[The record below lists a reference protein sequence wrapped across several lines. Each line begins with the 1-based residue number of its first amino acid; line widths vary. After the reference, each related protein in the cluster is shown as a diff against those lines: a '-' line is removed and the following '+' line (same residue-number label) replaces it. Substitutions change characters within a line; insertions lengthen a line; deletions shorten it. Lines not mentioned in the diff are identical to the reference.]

1 MKDWAFRCSRQSRLL
16 FFRVEIR
23 HIEDENIKDKER
35 IKNMDSIYGN
45 ESGISYCY
53 DNGGVTFYCSDV
65 YTCRDIDM
73 ASNVKR
79 VCFGEDDSTK
89 QMYYKLRYSCMIF
102 PNVTEIY
109 IARNV
114 AAIEINNRMFP
125 NCRKIVS
132 NNVNYRSGSM
142 LVQKDKAMDW
152 NFLLNTFCLKKGED
166 VDLTGIDMIK
176 SGAFSGC
183 EIVEIK
189 NVADLSQVENYAFSD
204 SDFCSD
210 KNKAVGG
217 FRMAGPIIAEMLPDL
232 EEYEI
237 PDYAIYTA
245 PRAVEAMQK
254 MYKAKRLI
262 INNLAAT
269 ANVLYTTRLP
279 KKVIV
284 KNIKKRTDDTDYDL
298 FDILDSETTEEI
310 ELQNCSP
317 EYKSINGLLYGRV
330 IDEYGFF
337 TKTWSVLRCPRGMKK
352 AVIDDIAEEIAQSAF
367 MGCSVE
373 EVVMP
378 DSVKM
383 IGNEAFSCC
392 KYLKK
397 INLSKNLQKTTNQL
411 GNNACFKKCERLK
424 GIEIPAGIK
433 EIPNM
438 MFFGCRELS
447 EVVFHDG
454 LEVIGASAFAS
465 CRNLKKVSLPKTVKR
480 IKRWAMSYVD
490 ELHLASNVVPNCLV
504 LGLNNSSSVCAR
516 VIFPDG
522 REVLVSKTV
531 NPDVED
537 KATLQLSKHC
547 QDPDW
552 YKYSSN
558 MTSLLLNGLIEYE
571 RRRKEPE
578 KWPDNRPEQA
588 ELKGLLRNNSV
599 TLMDWFLR
607 HDKRQSLAKLINY
620 GFLPDSA
627 LNELLT
633 YANEH
638 NMPDIAAYTI
648 QQIQKGET
656 PDIKF
661 HI

>member
-1 MKDWAFRCSRQSRLL
+1 
-16 FFRVEIR
+16 
-23 HIEDENIKDKER
+23 
-35 IKNMDSIYGN
+35 MDRIYGN

-79 VCFGEDDSTK
+79 VCFGEDNNTN

-125 NCRKIVS
+125 NCRKIIS

-142 LVQKDKAMDW
+142 LVKKDKAMDW
-152 NFLLNTFCLKKGED
+152 NFLLNTFCLKKGEN

-189 NVADLSQVENYAFSD
+189 NVADLSQVEKSAFSD

-217 FRMAGPIIAEMLPDL
+217 FRMAGPIIVEMLPDL
-232 EEYEI
+232 EEYEM

-245 PRAVEAMQK
+245 PQAVKAMQK
-254 MYKAKRLI
+254 MHKAKRLI

-269 ANVLYTTRLP
+269 VNVLCTTRLP

-465 CRNLKKVSLPKTVKR
+465 CRNLEKINLPKTVKR
-480 IKRWAMSYVD
+480 IKRWAMPYVD
-490 ELHLASNVVPNCLV
+490 ELHLASNVVPNGLV

-522 REVLVSKTV
+522 KEVLVSKTV

-558 MTSLLLNGLIEYE
+558 MTSLLSNGLIEYE

-599 TLMDWFLR
+599 TLMNWLLT
-607 HDKRQSLAKLINY
+607 HNKRQSLAKLINY

-633 YANEH
+633 YANEY

-656 PDIKF
+656 PDTKF

>member
-1 MKDWAFRCSRQSRLL
+1 
-16 FFRVEIR
+16 
-23 HIEDENIKDKER
+23 
-35 IKNMDSIYGN
+35 MDRIYGN

-79 VCFGEDDSTK
+79 VCFGEDNNTN

-125 NCRKIVS
+125 NCRKIIS

-142 LVQKDKAMDW
+142 LVKKDRAMDW

-189 NVADLSQVENYAFSD
+189 NVADLSQVEKYVFSD

-210 KNKAVGG
+210 KNEAVGG
-217 FRMAGPIIAEMLPDL
+217 FRMAGPIVVEMLPDL

-254 MYKAKRLI
+254 MHKAKRLI

-269 ANVLYTTRLP
+269 VNVLCMTRLP

-337 TKTWSVLRCPRGMKK
+337 TKTWSVIMCPRGMKK
-352 AVIDDIAEEIAQSAF
+352 VVIDDIAEEIAQSAF

-397 INLSKNLQKTTNQL
+397 SI
-411 GNNACFKKCERLK
+411 
-424 GIEIPAGIK
+424 
-433 EIPNM
+433 
-438 MFFGCRELS
+438 
-447 EVVFHDG
+447 
-454 LEVIGASAFAS
+454 
-465 CRNLKKVSLPKTVKR
+465 
-480 IKRWAMSYVD
+480 
-490 ELHLASNVVPNCLV
+490 
-504 LGLNNSSSVCAR
+504 
-516 VIFPDG
+516 
-522 REVLVSKTV
+522 
-531 NPDVED
+531 
-537 KATLQLSKHC
+537 
-547 QDPDW
+547 
-552 YKYSSN
+552 
-558 MTSLLLNGLIEYE
+558 
-571 RRRKEPE
+571 
-578 KWPDNRPEQA
+578 
-588 ELKGLLRNNSV
+588 
-599 TLMDWFLR
+599 
-607 HDKRQSLAKLINY
+607 
-620 GFLPDSA
+620 
-627 LNELLT
+627 
-633 YANEH
+633 
-638 NMPDIAAYTI
+638 
-648 QQIQKGET
+648 
-656 PDIKF
+656 
-661 HI
+661 

>member
-1 MKDWAFRCSRQSRLL
+1 
-16 FFRVEIR
+16 
-23 HIEDENIKDKER
+23 
-35 IKNMDSIYGN
+35 MDRIYGN

-73 ASNVKR
+73 VSNVKR
-79 VCFGEDDSTK
+79 VCFGEDNNTN

-125 NCRKIVS
+125 NCRKIIS

-142 LVQKDKAMDW
+142 LVKKDKAMDW
-152 NFLLNTFCLKKGED
+152 NFLLNAFCLKKGED

-189 NVADLSQVENYAFSD
+189 NVADLSQVEKYAFSD

-217 FRMAGPIIAEMLPDL
+217 FRMAGPIIVEMLPDL

-245 PRAVEAMQK
+245 PRAVKAMQK
-254 MYKAKRLI
+254 MHKAKRLI

-269 ANVLYTTRLP
+269 VNVLCTTRLP

-352 AVIDDIAEEIAQSAF
+352 AVIDDIAEEIAQAAF

-383 IGNEAFSCC
+383 ICNEAFSCC

-397 INLSKNLQKTTNQL
+397 INLSKNLQKITNQL
-411 GNNACFKKCERLK
+411 GNNACFKKCESLK

-438 MFFGCRELS
+438 IFFGCSELS

-465 CRNLKKVSLPKTVKR
+465 CRKLKKVSLPDTVKR
-480 IKRWAMSYVD
+480 IKRWAIPYVD
-490 ELHLASNVVPNCLV
+490 ELHLASNVIPDGLV
-504 LGLNNSSSVCAR
+504 LGLNSSASSAFCAR

-522 REVLVSKTV
+522 KEVFVSKTV
-531 NPDVED
+531 NSDVED

-552 YKYSSN
+552 YIYSSDI
-558 MTSLLLNGLIEYE
+558 TSLRLNGLTEYE
-571 RRRKEPE
+571 RRLKAPE
-578 KWPDNRPEQA
+578 EWPDSRPKQA
-588 ELKGLLRNNSV
+588 ELKRFLHYNSV
-599 TLMDWFLR
+599 ALMDWLST
-607 HDKRQSLAKLINY
+607 HNKRQSLAKLICY

-627 LNELLT
+627 LSDLLM

-648 QQIQKGET
+648 QQMQKEKT
-656 PDIKF
+656 DDTEF

>member
-1 MKDWAFRCSRQSRLL
+1 MD
-16 FFRVEIR
+16 
-23 HIEDENIKDKER
+23 R
-35 IKNMDSIYGN
+35 IYS
-45 ESGISYCY
+45 ISYCY

-65 YTCRDIDM
+65 YTCREIDM

-89 QMYYKLRYSCMIF
+89 PMYYKLRYSCMIF

-142 LVQKDKAMDW
+142 LVKEDKAMDS

-166 VDLTGIDMIK
+166 VDLTGIDIIK

-189 NVADLSQVENYAFSD
+189 NIADLSQVENYAFSD

-217 FRMAGPIIAEMLPDL
+217 FQMAGPIIIGMLPDL

-254 MYKAKRLI
+254 MHKAKRLI

-269 ANVLYTTRLP
+269 VNVLCTTRLP
-279 KKVIV
+279 RKVIV
-284 KNIKKRTDDTDYDL
+284 KNIKKNIKKRTDDTDYDL
-298 FDILDSETTEEI
+298 FNILDSETIEEI

-337 TKTWSVLRCPRGMKK
+337 TKTWSVIRCPRGMKK
-352 AVIDDIAEEIAQSAF
+352 AVIDDIAEEIAQAAF

-383 IGNEAFSCC
+383 ICNEAFSGC

-397 INLSKNLQKTTNQL
+397 INLSKNLQKTTNQF

-424 GIEIPAGIK
+424 GIEIPTGIK
-433 EIPNM
+433 EIPNK
-438 MFFGCRELS
+438 MFFGCSELS

-454 LEVIGASAFAS
+454 LEVIGTSAFAS
-465 CRNLKKVSLPKTVKR
+465 CRNLKSISLPKTVKR
-480 IKRWAMSYVD
+480 IERWAMPYVD
-490 ELHLASNVVPNCLV
+490 ELHLASNVVPNGLV
-504 LGLNNSSSVCAR
+504 LGLNNSSSSVCAR

-558 MTSLLLNGLIEYE
+558 MTSLLSNGLIEYE

-578 KWPDNRPEQA
+578 EWPDSRLEQA

-599 TLMDWFLR
+599 TLMDWFLT
-607 HDKRQSLAKLINY
+607 HDKRKSLAKLINY

-627 LNELLT
+627 LNGLLT

-648 QQIQKGET
+648 QQIQKRET
-656 PDIKF
+656 PNTKF

>member
-1 MKDWAFRCSRQSRLL
+1 MD
-16 FFRVEIR
+16 
-23 HIEDENIKDKER
+23 R
-35 IKNMDSIYGN
+35 IYS
-45 ESGISYCY
+45 ISYCY
-53 DNGGVTFYCSDV
+53 NNGGVTFYCSDA

-132 NNVNYRSGSM
+132 NNVNYHSGSM
-142 LVQKDKAMDW
+142 LVKEDKAMDS

-166 VDLTGIDMIK
+166 VDLTGIDIIK

-183 EIVEIK
+183 KIVEIK
-189 NVADLSQVENYAFSD
+189 NIADLSQVENYAFSD

-210 KNKAVGG
+210 KNKAIGG
-217 FRMAGPIIAEMLPDL
+217 FQMAGPIIIGMLPDL

-245 PRAVEAMQK
+245 PQAVEAMQK
-254 MYKAKRLI
+254 MHKAKRLI

-269 ANVLYTTRLP
+269 VNVLCTTRLP
-279 KKVIV
+279 RKVIV
-284 KNIKKRTDDTDYDL
+284 KNIKKRTDETDYDL
-298 FDILDSETTEEI
+298 FNILDSETTEEI
-310 ELQNCSP
+310 ELQNCSQ

-330 IDEYGFF
+330 IDEYGFLQ
-337 TKTWSVLRCPRGMKK
+337 KTWSVLRCPRGMKK
-352 AVIDDIAEEIAQSAF
+352 AVIDDIAEEIAQAAF

-383 IGNEAFSCC
+383 ICNEAFSSC

-454 LEVIGASAFAS
+454 LEVIGTSAFAS
-465 CRNLKKVSLPKTVKR
+465 CRNLEKINLPKTVKR
-480 IKRWAMSYVD
+480 IERWAMPYVD
-490 ELHLASNVVPNCLV
+490 ELHLASNVVPNGLV
-504 LGLNNSSSVCAR
+504 LGLNCSASSVCAR

-537 KATLQLSKHC
+537 KATLQLSNHC

-558 MTSLLLNGLIEYE
+558 MTSLLSNGLIEYE

-578 KWPDNRPEQA
+578 EWPDNRLEQA
-588 ELKGLLRNNSV
+588 ELKGLLHNNSV
-599 TLMDWFLR
+599 TLMDWFLT

-627 LNELLT
+627 LNGLLT

-638 NMPDIAAYTI
+638 NMPDIAGYTI

-656 PDIKF
+656 PNTKF

>member
-1 MKDWAFRCSRQSRLL
+1 
-16 FFRVEIR
+16 
-23 HIEDENIKDKER
+23 
-35 IKNMDSIYGN
+35 MDRIYGN

-79 VCFGEDDSTK
+79 VCFGEDNNTN

-125 NCRKIVS
+125 NCRKIIS

-142 LVQKDKAMDW
+142 LVKKDKAMDW
-152 NFLLNTFCLKKGED
+152 NFLLNAFCLKKGED

-189 NVADLSQVENYAFSD
+189 NVADLSQVEKYAFSD

-217 FRMAGPIIAEMLPDL
+217 FRMAGPIIVEMLPDL

-237 PDYAIYTA
+237 PDCAIYTA
-245 PRAVEAMQK
+245 PQAVKAMQK
-254 MYKAKRLI
+254 MHKAKRLI

-269 ANVLYTTRLP
+269 VNVLCTTRLP
-279 KKVIV
+279 RKVIV

-337 TKTWSVLRCPRGMKK
+337 AKTWSVIMCPRGMKK
-352 AVIDDIAEEIAQSAF
+352 VVIDDIAEEIAQSAF

-411 GNNACFKKCERLK
+411 GYNACFKKCEKLK

-465 CRNLKKVSLPKTVKR
+465 CRNLEKINLPKTVKR
-480 IKRWAMSYVD
+480 IERWGMSYVD
-490 ELHLASNVVPNCLV
+490 ELHLASNVVPNGLV

-522 REVLVSKTV
+522 KEVLVSKTV

-558 MTSLLLNGLIEYE
+558 MTSLLSNGLIEYE

-599 TLMDWFLR
+599 TIMNWLLT
-607 HDKRQSLAKLINY
+607 HNKRQSLAKLINY

-627 LNELLT
+627 LNELLI

-656 PDIKF
+656 PDTKF

>member
-1 MKDWAFRCSRQSRLL
+1 MD
-16 FFRVEIR
+16 
-23 HIEDENIKDKER
+23 R
-35 IKNMDSIYGN
+35 IYS
-45 ESGISYCY
+45 ISYCY
-53 DNGGVTFYCSDV
+53 DNGGVTFYCSDA
-65 YTCRDIDM
+65 YTCREIDM

-89 QMYYKLRYSCMIF
+89 PMYYKLRHSCMIF

-114 AAIEINNRMFP
+114 AAIEINNKMFP
-125 NCRKIVS
+125 NCRKVVS

-142 LVQKDKAMDW
+142 LVKEDKAMDS

-166 VDLTGIDMIK
+166 VDLTGIDIIK

-189 NVADLSQVENYAFSD
+189 NIADISQVENYAFSD

-210 KNKAVGG
+210 KNKAIGG
-217 FRMAGPIIAEMLPDL
+217 FQMAGPIIIGMLPNL

-237 PDYAIYTA
+237 PDYAICTA

-254 MYKAKRLI
+254 MHKAKRLI

-269 ANVLYTTRLP
+269 VNVLCTTRLP
-279 KKVIV
+279 RKVIV
-284 KNIKKRTDDTDYDL
+284 KNIKKRTDETDYDL
-298 FDILDSETTEEI
+298 FNILDSETTEEI
-310 ELQNCSP
+310 ELQNCSQ

-352 AVIDDIAEEIAQSAF
+352 AVIDDIAEKIAQAAF

-383 IGNEAFSCC
+383 ICNEAFSCC

-411 GNNACFKKCERLK
+411 GNNACFMKCERLK

-454 LEVIGASAFAS
+454 LEVIGTSAFAS
-465 CRNLKKVSLPKTVKR
+465 CRNLEKINLPKTVKR
-480 IKRWAMSYVD
+480 IERWAMPYVN
-490 ELHLASNVVPNCLV
+490 ELHLASNVVPNGLV
-504 LGLNNSSSVCAR
+504 LGLNCSASSVCAR

-537 KATLQLSKHC
+537 KATLQLSNHC

-558 MTSLLLNGLIEYE
+558 MTSLLSNGLIEYE

-578 KWPDNRPEQA
+578 EWPDNRLEQA
-588 ELKGLLRNNSV
+588 ELKGLLHNNSV
-599 TLMDWFLR
+599 TLMDWFLT

-627 LNELLT
+627 LNGLLT

-648 QQIQKGET
+648 QQIQKRET
-656 PDIKF
+656 ANTKF

>member
-1 MKDWAFRCSRQSRLL
+1 MEISLQPAKPAAFFL
-16 FFRVEIR
+16 RVGIR
-23 HIEDENIKDKER
+23 HIGDENIKDKER
-35 IKNMDSIYGN
+35 IKNMDRIYGN

-79 VCFGEDDSTK
+79 VCFGEDNNTN

-142 LVQKDKAMDW
+142 LVKKDKAMDW
-152 NFLLNTFCLKKGED
+152 NFLLNAFCLKKGED

-189 NVADLSQVENYAFSD
+189 NVADLSQVEKYAFSD

-217 FRMAGPIIAEMLPDL
+217 FRMAGPIIVEMLPDL

-245 PRAVEAMQK
+245 PRAVKAMQK
-254 MYKAKRLI
+254 MHKAKRLI

-269 ANVLYTTRLP
+269 VNVLCTTRLP

-317 EYKSINGLLYGRV
+317 EYKSINGLLYGRI

-367 MGCSVE
+367 MGCSVK

-397 INLSKNLQKTTNQL
+397 INLSKNLQKITNQL
-411 GNNACFKKCERLK
+411 GNNACFKKCESLK

-465 CRNLKKVSLPKTVKR
+465 CRNLEKVSLPKTVKR
-480 IKRWAMSYVD
+480 TKRWAMPYVD
-490 ELHLASNVVPNCLV
+490 ELHLASNVVQNGLV

-522 REVLVSKTV
+522 KEVLVSKTV

-578 KWPDNRPEQA
+578 EWPDNRPEQA

-599 TLMDWFLR
+599 TLM
-607 HDKRQSLAKLINY
+607 
-620 GFLPDSA
+620 
-627 LNELLT
+627 
-633 YANEH
+633 
-638 NMPDIAAYTI
+638 PDIAAYTI

-656 PDIKF
+656 PDTKF

>member
-1 MKDWAFRCSRQSRLL
+1 
-16 FFRVEIR
+16 
-23 HIEDENIKDKER
+23 
-35 IKNMDSIYGN
+35 MDRIYGN

-79 VCFGEDDSTK
+79 VCFGEDNNTN

-142 LVQKDKAMDW
+142 LVKKDKAMDW
-152 NFLLNTFCLKKGED
+152 NFLLNAFCLKKGED

-189 NVADLSQVENYAFSD
+189 NVADLSQVEKYAFSD

-217 FRMAGPIIAEMLPDL
+217 FRMAGPIIVEMLPDL

-245 PRAVEAMQK
+245 PRAVKAMQK
-254 MYKAKRLI
+254 MHKAKRLI

-269 ANVLYTTRLP
+269 VNVLCTTRLP

-352 AVIDDIAEEIAQSAF
+352 AVIDDIAEEIAQAAF

-383 IGNEAFSCC
+383 ICNEAFSCC

-397 INLSKNLQKTTNQL
+397 INLSKNLQKITNQL
-411 GNNACFKKCERLK
+411 GNNACFKKCESLK

-438 MFFGCRELS
+438 IFFGCSELS

-465 CRNLKKVSLPKTVKR
+465 CRKLKKVSLPETVKR
-480 IKRWAMSYVD
+480 IKRWAIPYVD
-490 ELHLASNVVPNCLV
+490 ELHLASNVIPDGLV
-504 LGLNNSSSVCAR
+504 LGLNSSASSAFCAR

-522 REVLVSKTV
+522 KEVFVSKTV
-531 NPDVED
+531 NSDVED

-552 YKYSSN
+552 YIYSSDI
-558 MTSLLLNGLIEYE
+558 TSLRLNGLTEYE
-571 RRRKEPE
+571 RRLKAPE
-578 KWPDNRPEQA
+578 EWPDSRPKQA
-588 ELKGLLRNNSV
+588 ELKRFLHYNSV
-599 TLMDWFLR
+599 ALMDWLST
-607 HDKRQSLAKLINY
+607 HNKRQSLAKLICY

-627 LNELLT
+627 LSDLLM

-648 QQIQKGET
+648 QQMQKEKT
-656 PDIKF
+656 DDTEF

>member
-1 MKDWAFRCSRQSRLL
+1 MD
-16 FFRVEIR
+16 
-23 HIEDENIKDKER
+23 R
-35 IKNMDSIYGN
+35 IYS
-45 ESGISYCY
+45 ISYCY
-53 DNGGVTFYCSDV
+53 NNGGVTFYCSDA

-132 NNVNYRSGSM
+132 NNVNYHSGSM
-142 LVQKDKAMDW
+142 LVKEDKAMDS

-166 VDLTGIDMIK
+166 VDLTGIDIIK

-183 EIVEIK
+183 KIVEIK
-189 NVADLSQVENYAFSD
+189 NIADLSQVENYAFSD

-210 KNKAVGG
+210 KNKAIGG
-217 FRMAGPIIAEMLPDL
+217 FQMAGPIIIGMLPDL

-245 PRAVEAMQK
+245 PQAVEAMQK
-254 MYKAKRLI
+254 MHKAKRLI

-269 ANVLYTTRLP
+269 VNVLCTTRLP
-279 KKVIV
+279 RKVIV
-284 KNIKKRTDDTDYDL
+284 KNIKKRTDETDYDL
-298 FDILDSETTEEI
+298 FNILDSETTEEI
-310 ELQNCSP
+310 ELQNCSQ

-352 AVIDDIAEEIAQSAF
+352 AVIDDIAEEIAQAAF

-383 IGNEAFSCC
+383 ICNEAFSSC

-454 LEVIGASAFAS
+454 LEVIGTSAFAS
-465 CRNLKKVSLPKTVKR
+465 CRNLEKINLPKTVKR
-480 IKRWAMSYVD
+480 IERWAMPYVD
-490 ELHLASNVVPNCLV
+490 ELHLASNVVPNGLV
-504 LGLNNSSSVCAR
+504 LGLNCSASSVCAR

-522 REVLVSKTV
+522 RGVLVSKTV

-537 KATLQLSKHC
+537 KATLQLSNHC
-547 QDPDW
+547 QDPNW

-558 MTSLLLNGLIEYE
+558 MTSLLSNGLIEYE

-578 KWPDNRPEQA
+578 EWPDNRLEQA
-588 ELKGLLRNNSV
+588 ELKGLLHNNSV
-599 TLMDWFLR
+599 TLMDWFLT

-627 LNELLT
+627 LNGLLT

-638 NMPDIAAYTI
+638 NMPDIAGYTI

-656 PDIKF
+656 PNTKF

>member
-1 MKDWAFRCSRQSRLL
+1 
-16 FFRVEIR
+16 
-23 HIEDENIKDKER
+23 
-35 IKNMDSIYGN
+35 
-45 ESGISYCY
+45 
-53 DNGGVTFYCSDV
+53 
-65 YTCRDIDM
+65 
-73 ASNVKR
+73 
-79 VCFGEDDSTK
+79 
-89 QMYYKLRYSCMIF
+89 MIF

-125 NCRKIVS
+125 NCRKIIS

-142 LVQKDKAMDW
+142 LVKKDKAMDW
-152 NFLLNTFCLKKGED
+152 NFLLNAFCLKKGED

-189 NVADLSQVENYAFSD
+189 NVADLSQVEKYAFSD

-217 FRMAGPIIAEMLPDL
+217 FRMAGPIIVEMLPDL

-245 PRAVEAMQK
+245 PRAVKAMQK
-254 MYKAKRLI
+254 MHKAKRLI

-269 ANVLYTTRLP
+269 VNVLCTTRLP

-352 AVIDDIAEEIAQSAF
+352 AVIDDIAEEIAQAAF

-383 IGNEAFSCC
+383 ICNEAFSCC

-397 INLSKNLQKTTNQL
+397 INLSKNLQKITNQL
-411 GNNACFKKCERLK
+411 GNNACFKKCESLK

-438 MFFGCRELS
+438 IFFGCSELS

-465 CRNLKKVSLPKTVKR
+465 CRKLKKVSLPETVKR
-480 IKRWAMSYVD
+480 IKRWAIPYVD
-490 ELHLASNVVPNCLV
+490 ELHLASNVIPDGLV
-504 LGLNNSSSVCAR
+504 LGLNSSASSAFCAR

-522 REVLVSKTV
+522 KEVFVSKTV
-531 NPDVED
+531 NSDVED

-552 YKYSSN
+552 YIYSSDI
-558 MTSLLLNGLIEYE
+558 TSLRLNGLTEYE
-571 RRRKEPE
+571 RRLKAPE
-578 KWPDNRPEQA
+578 EWPDSRPKQA
-588 ELKGLLRNNSV
+588 ELKRFLHYNSV
-599 TLMDWFLR
+599 ALMDWLST
-607 HDKRQSLAKLINY
+607 HNKRQSLAKLICY

-627 LNELLT
+627 LSDLLM

-656 PDIKF
+656 PDTKF

>member
-1 MKDWAFRCSRQSRLL
+1 MYG
-16 FFRVEIR
+16 IY
-23 HIEDENIKDKER
+23 
-35 IKNMDSIYGN
+35 DSDG
-45 ESGISYCY
+45 EISYCY
-53 DNGGVTFYCSDV
+53 DNGSVTFYCSDIH
-65 YTCRDIDM
+65 TCRDIDM
-73 ASNVKR
+73 APDVKR
-79 VCFGEDDSTK
+79 VCFGEDDSEK
-89 QMYYKLRYSCMIF
+89 QMSYKLKDITVTF
-102 PNVTEIY
+102 PNVTEMY
-109 IARNV
+109 IAKNV
-114 AAIEINNRMFP
+114 AAIEINSRMFP
-125 NCRKIVS
+125 NCRKVVS
-132 NNVNYRSGSM
+132 NNVNYRTGSM
-142 LVQKDKAMDW
+142 LVKEDKVLEH
-152 NFLLNTFCLKKGED
+152 NFLLNTFCLKKGEN
-166 VDLTGIDMIK
+166 VDLTGIDIIK

-189 NVADLSQVENYAFSD
+189 NIADLSQVERYAFSD

-210 KNKAVGG
+210 KNQAVGG
-217 FRMAGPIIAEMLPDL
+217 FQMAGPIIAGMLPDL

-254 MYKAKRLI
+254 MHKAKRLI

-269 ANVLYTTRLP
+269 VNVLCTTQLP
-279 KKVIV
+279 RKVIV

-310 ELQNCSP
+310 ELRNCSP

-330 IDEYGFF
+330 IDKYGFF
-337 TKTWSVLRCPRGMKK
+337 TKTWSALRCPRGMKK
-352 AVIDDIAEEIAQSAF
+352 AVIDDIAEEIAEAAF
-367 MGCSVE
+367 MGCRVE

-378 DSVKM
+378 ESVKV
-383 IGNEAFSCC
+383 IRNEAFSCC

-397 INLSKNLQKTTNQL
+397 INLSKNLQKITNQL
-411 GNNACFKKCERLK
+411 GNNACFKKCESLK

-438 MFFGCRELS
+438 MFFGCSELS

-465 CRNLKKVSLPKTVKR
+465 CRKLKKVSLPETVKR
-480 IKRWAMSYVD
+480 IKRWAMAYVD
-490 ELHLASNVVPNCLV
+490 ELHLASNVIPDGLV
-504 LGLNNSSSVCAR
+504 LGLNSSAFSSFYAR
-516 VIFPDG
+516 VIFPD
-522 REVLVSKTV
+522 RKEVLVSKIV

-552 YKYSSN
+552 YIYSSDI
-558 MTSLLLNGLIEYE
+558 TSLRLNGLTEYE
-571 RRRKEPE
+571 RRLKAPE
-578 KWPDNRPEQA
+578 EWPDSRPKQA
-588 ELKGLLRNNSV
+588 ELKRFLHYNSV
-599 TLMDWFLR
+599 AIMDWLST
-607 HDKRQSLAKLINY
+607 HNKRQSLAKLICY

-627 LNELLT
+627 LSDLLM

-648 QQIQKGET
+648 QQMQKEKTGNTE
-656 PDIKF
+656 F

>member
-1 MKDWAFRCSRQSRLL
+1 
-16 FFRVEIR
+16 
-23 HIEDENIKDKER
+23 
-35 IKNMDSIYGN
+35 MDRIYGN

-79 VCFGEDDSTK
+79 VCFGEDNNTN

-125 NCRKIVS
+125 NCRKIIS

-142 LVQKDKAMDW
+142 LVKKDRAMDW

-189 NVADLSQVENYAFSD
+189 NVADLSQVEKYAFSD

-210 KNKAVGG
+210 KNEAVGG
-217 FRMAGPIIAEMLPDL
+217 FRMAGPIVVEMLPDL

-254 MYKAKRLI
+254 MHKAKRLI

-269 ANVLYTTRLP
+269 VNVLCMTRLP

-337 TKTWSVLRCPRGMKK
+337 TKTWSVIMCPRGMKK
-352 AVIDDIAEEIAQSAF
+352 VVIDDIAEEIAQSAF

-411 GNNACFKKCERLK
+411 GYNACLKKCEKLK

-465 CRNLKKVSLPKTVKR
+465 CRNLEKINLPKTVKR
-480 IKRWAMSYVD
+480 IERWAMSYVD
-490 ELHLASNVVPNCLV
+490 ELHLASNVVPNGLV

-522 REVLVSKTV
+522 KEVLVSKTV

-558 MTSLLLNGLIEYE
+558 MTSLLSNGLIEYE

-599 TLMDWFLR
+599 TLMNWLLT

-656 PDIKF
+656 PDTKF

>member
-1 MKDWAFRCSRQSRLL
+1 MD
-16 FFRVEIR
+16 
-23 HIEDENIKDKER
+23 R
-35 IKNMDSIYGN
+35 IYS
-45 ESGISYCY
+45 ISYCY
-53 DNGGVTFYCSDV
+53 DNGGVTFYCSDA
-65 YTCRDIDM
+65 YTCREIDM

-89 QMYYKLRYSCMIF
+89 PMYYKLRHSCMIF

-114 AAIEINNRMFP
+114 AAIEINNKMFP
-125 NCRKIVS
+125 NCRKVVS

-142 LVQKDKAMDW
+142 LVKEDKAMDS

-166 VDLTGIDMIK
+166 VDLTGIDIIK

-189 NVADLSQVENYAFSD
+189 NIADISQVENYAFSD

-210 KNKAVGG
+210 KNKAIGG
-217 FRMAGPIIAEMLPDL
+217 FQMAGPIIIGMLPNL

-237 PDYAIYTA
+237 PDYAICTA

-254 MYKAKRLI
+254 MHKAKRLI

-269 ANVLYTTRLP
+269 VNVLCTTRLP
-279 KKVIV
+279 RKVIV
-284 KNIKKRTDDTDYDL
+284 KNIKKRTDETDYDL
-298 FDILDSETTEEI
+298 FNILDSETTEEI
-310 ELQNCSP
+310 ELQNCSS

-352 AVIDDIAEEIAQSAF
+352 AVIDDIAEKIAQAAF

-383 IGNEAFSCC
+383 ICNEAFSCC

-411 GNNACFKKCERLK
+411 GNNACFMKCERLK

-454 LEVIGASAFAS
+454 LEVIGTSAFAS
-465 CRNLKKVSLPKTVKR
+465 CRNLEKINLPKTVKR
-480 IKRWAMSYVD
+480 IERWVMPYVN
-490 ELHLASNVVPNCLV
+490 ELHLASNVVPNGLV
-504 LGLNNSSSVCAR
+504 LGLNCSASSVCAR

-537 KATLQLSKHC
+537 KATLQLSNHC

-558 MTSLLLNGLIEYE
+558 MTSLLSNGLIEYE

-578 KWPDNRPEQA
+578 EWPDNRLEQA
-588 ELKGLLRNNSV
+588 ELKGLLHNNSV
-599 TLMDWFLR
+599 TLMDWFLT

-627 LNELLT
+627 LNGLLT

-656 PDIKF
+656 PNTKF

>member
-1 MKDWAFRCSRQSRLL
+1 
-16 FFRVEIR
+16 
-23 HIEDENIKDKER
+23 
-35 IKNMDSIYGN
+35 MDSIYSS

-79 VCFGEDDSTK
+79 VCFGEDNNTN

-142 LVQKDKAMDW
+142 LVKEDKAMDW
-152 NFLLNTFCLKKGED
+152 NFLLNAFCLKKGED

-189 NVADLSQVENYAFSD
+189 NVADLSQVEKNAFSD

-217 FRMAGPIIAEMLPDL
+217 FRMAGPIIVEMLPDL

-245 PRAVEAMQK
+245 PRAVKAMQK
-254 MYKAKRLI
+254 MHKAKRLI

-269 ANVLYTTRLP
+269 VNVLCTTRLP

-317 EYKSINGLLYGRV
+317 EYKSINGLLYGRI

-352 AVIDDIAEEIAQSAF
+352 AVIDDIAEEIAQAAF

-383 IGNEAFSCC
+383 ICNEAFSSC

-465 CRNLKKVSLPKTVKR
+465 CRNLEKITLPKTVKR
-480 IKRWAMSYVD
+480 IKRWAMPYVD
-490 ELHLASNVVPNCLV
+490 ELHLASNVVPNGLV

-522 REVLVSKTV
+522 KEVLVSKTV

-537 KATLQLSKHC
+537 KATLQLNKHC

-558 MTSLLLNGLIEYE
+558 MTSLLSNGLIEYE

-578 KWPDNRPEQA
+578 EWPDNRPEQA

-599 TLMDWFLR
+599 TIMNWLLT

-656 PDIKF
+656 PDTKF

>member
-1 MKDWAFRCSRQSRLL
+1 MD
-16 FFRVEIR
+16 
-23 HIEDENIKDKER
+23 R
-35 IKNMDSIYGN
+35 IYS
-45 ESGISYCY
+45 ISYCY

-65 YTCRDIDM
+65 YTCREIDM

-89 QMYYKLRYSCMIF
+89 PMYYKLRYSCMIF

-114 AAIEINNRMFP
+114 AAIEIDNRMFP

-142 LVQKDKAMDW
+142 LVKEDKAIDS

-166 VDLTGIDMIK
+166 VDLTGIDIIK

-189 NVADLSQVENYAFSD
+189 NIADLSQVENYAFSD

-217 FRMAGPIIAEMLPDL
+217 FQMAGPIIIGMLPDL

-254 MYKAKRLI
+254 MHKAKRLI
-262 INNLAAT
+262 INNLADT
-269 ANVLYTTRLP
+269 VNVLCTTRLP
-279 KKVIV
+279 RKVIV
-284 KNIKKRTDDTDYDL
+284 KNIKKRTDETDYDL
-298 FDILDSETTEEI
+298 FNILDSETTEEI
-310 ELQNCSP
+310 ELQNCSS

-352 AVIDDIAEEIAQSAF
+352 AVIDDIAEKIAQAAF

-383 IGNEAFSCC
+383 ICNEAFSSC

-447 EVVFHDG
+447 KVVFHDG
-454 LEVIGASAFAS
+454 LEVIGTSAFAS
-465 CRNLKKVSLPKTVKR
+465 CRNLEKINLPKTVKR
-480 IKRWAMSYVD
+480 IERWAMPYVD
-490 ELHLASNVVPNCLV
+490 ELHLASNVVPNGLV
-504 LGLNNSSSVCAR
+504 LGLNCSASSVCAR

-537 KATLQLSKHC
+537 KATLQLSNHC

-558 MTSLLLNGLIEYE
+558 MTSLLSNGLIEYE

-578 KWPDNRPEQA
+578 EWPDSRLEQA

-599 TLMDWFLR
+599 TLMDWFLT
-607 HDKRQSLAKLINY
+607 HDKRKFLAKLINY

-627 LNELLT
+627 LNGLLT

-648 QQIQKGET
+648 QQIQKRET
-656 PDIKF
+656 PNTKF

>member
-1 MKDWAFRCSRQSRLL
+1 
-16 FFRVEIR
+16 
-23 HIEDENIKDKER
+23 
-35 IKNMDSIYGN
+35 MDRIYGN

-73 ASNVKR
+73 VSNVKR
-79 VCFGEDDSTK
+79 VCFGEDNNTN

-125 NCRKIVS
+125 NCRKIIS

-142 LVQKDKAMDW
+142 LVKKDKAMDW
-152 NFLLNTFCLKKGED
+152 NFLLNAFCLKKGED

-189 NVADLSQVENYAFSD
+189 NVADLSQVEKYAFSD

-210 KNKAVGG
+210 KNKAVDG
-217 FRMAGPIIAEMLPDL
+217 FRMAGPIIVEMLPDL

-245 PRAVEAMQK
+245 PRAVKAMQK
-254 MYKAKRLI
+254 MHKAKRLI

-269 ANVLYTTRLP
+269 VNVLCTTRLP

-352 AVIDDIAEEIAQSAF
+352 AVIDDIAEEIAQAAF

-383 IGNEAFSCC
+383 ICNEAFSCC

-397 INLSKNLQKTTNQL
+397 INLSKNLQKITNQL
-411 GNNACFKKCERLK
+411 GNNACFKKCESLK

-438 MFFGCRELS
+438 IFFGCSELS

-465 CRNLKKVSLPKTVKR
+465 CRKLKKVSLPETVKR
-480 IKRWAMSYVD
+480 IKRWAIPYVD
-490 ELHLASNVVPNCLV
+490 ELHLASNVIPDGLV
-504 LGLNNSSSVCAR
+504 LGLNSSASSAFCAR

-522 REVLVSKTV
+522 KEVFVSKTV
-531 NPDVED
+531 NSDVED

-552 YKYSSN
+552 YIYSSDI
-558 MTSLLLNGLIEYE
+558 TSLRLNGLTEYE
-571 RRRKEPE
+571 RRLKAPE
-578 KWPDNRPEQA
+578 EWPDSRPKQA
-588 ELKGLLRNNSV
+588 ELKRFLHYNSV
-599 TLMDWFLR
+599 ALMDWLST
-607 HDKRQSLAKLINY
+607 HNKRQSLAKLICY

-627 LNELLT
+627 LSDLLM

-648 QQIQKGET
+648 QQMQKEKT
-656 PDIKF
+656 DDTEF

>member
-1 MKDWAFRCSRQSRLL
+1 MQPAKPAV
-16 FFRVEIR
+16 FFLCVGIR
-23 HIEDENIKDKER
+23 HIVDENIKDKER
-35 IKNMDSIYGN
+35 IKNMDRIY
-45 ESGISYCY
+45 SISYCY
-53 DNGGVTFYCSDV
+53 DNGGVTFYCSDA
-65 YTCRDIDM
+65 YTCREIDM

-89 QMYYKLRYSCMIF
+89 PMYYKLRHSCMIF

-114 AAIEINNRMFP
+114 AAIEINNKMFP
-125 NCRKIVS
+125 NCRKVVS

-142 LVQKDKAMDW
+142 LVKEDKAMDS

-166 VDLTGIDMIK
+166 VDLTGIDIIK

-189 NVADLSQVENYAFSD
+189 NIADISQVENYAFSD

-210 KNKAVGG
+210 KNKAIGG
-217 FRMAGPIIAEMLPDL
+217 FQMAGPIIIGMLPNL

-237 PDYAIYTA
+237 PDYAICTA

-254 MYKAKRLI
+254 MHKAKRLI

-269 ANVLYTTRLP
+269 VNVLCTTRLP
-279 KKVIV
+279 RKVIV
-284 KNIKKRTDDTDYDL
+284 KNIKKRTDETDYDL
-298 FDILDSETTEEI
+298 FNILDSETTEEI
-310 ELQNCSP
+310 ELQNCSS

-352 AVIDDIAEEIAQSAF
+352 AVIDDIAEKIAQAAF

-383 IGNEAFSCC
+383 ICNEAFSCC

-411 GNNACFKKCERLK
+411 GNNACFMKCERLK

-454 LEVIGASAFAS
+454 LEVIGTSAFAS
-465 CRNLKKVSLPKTVKR
+465 CRNLEKINLPKTVKR
-480 IKRWAMSYVD
+480 IERWVMPYVN
-490 ELHLASNVVPNCLV
+490 ELHLASNVVPNGLV
-504 LGLNNSSSVCAR
+504 LGLNCSASSVCAR

-537 KATLQLSKHC
+537 KATLQLSNHC

-558 MTSLLLNGLIEYE
+558 MTSLLSNGLIEYE

-578 KWPDNRPEQA
+578 EWPDNRLEQA
-588 ELKGLLRNNSV
+588 ELKGLLHNNSV
-599 TLMDWFLR
+599 TLMDWFLT

-627 LNELLT
+627 LNGLLT

-656 PDIKF
+656 PNTKF

>member
-1 MKDWAFRCSRQSRLL
+1 
-16 FFRVEIR
+16 
-23 HIEDENIKDKER
+23 
-35 IKNMDSIYGN
+35 MDRIYGN

-73 ASNVKR
+73 VSNVKR
-79 VCFGEDDSTK
+79 VCFGEDNNTN

-125 NCRKIVS
+125 NCRKIIS

-142 LVQKDKAMDW
+142 LVKKDKAMDW
-152 NFLLNTFCLKKGED
+152 NFLLNAFCLKKGED

-189 NVADLSQVENYAFSD
+189 NVADLSQVEKYAFSD

-217 FRMAGPIIAEMLPDL
+217 FRMAGPIIVEMLPDL

-245 PRAVEAMQK
+245 PRAVKAMQK
-254 MYKAKRLI
+254 MHKAKRLI

-269 ANVLYTTRLP
+269 VNVLCTTRLP

-352 AVIDDIAEEIAQSAF
+352 AVIDDIAEEIAQAAF

-383 IGNEAFSCC
+383 ICNEAFSCC

-397 INLSKNLQKTTNQL
+397 INLSKNLQKITNQL
-411 GNNACFKKCERLK
+411 GNNACFKKCESLK

-438 MFFGCRELS
+438 IFFGCSELS

-465 CRNLKKVSLPKTVKR
+465 CRKLKKVSLPETVKR
-480 IKRWAMSYVD
+480 IKRWAIPYVD
-490 ELHLASNVVPNCLV
+490 ELHLASNVIPDGLV
-504 LGLNNSSSVCAR
+504 LGLNSSASSAFCAR

-522 REVLVSKTV
+522 KEVFVSKTV
-531 NPDVED
+531 NSDVED

-552 YKYSSN
+552 YIYSSDI
-558 MTSLLLNGLIEYE
+558 TSLRLNGLTEYE
-571 RRRKEPE
+571 RRLKAPE
-578 KWPDNRPEQA
+578 EWPDSRPKQA
-588 ELKGLLRNNSV
+588 ELKRFLHYNSV
-599 TLMDWFLR
+599 ALMDWLST
-607 HDKRQSLAKLINY
+607 HNKRQSLAKLICY

-627 LNELLT
+627 LSDLLM

-638 NMPDIAAYTI
+638 NI
-648 QQIQKGET
+648 
-656 PDIKF
+656 
-661 HI
+661 

>member
-1 MKDWAFRCSRQSRLL
+1 MKDWAFRCSRKSRLL

-23 HIEDENIKDKER
+23 HIGDENIKDKER

-53 DNGGVTFYCSDV
+53 DNGGVTFYCSDI

-142 LVQKDKAMDW
+142 LVKKDKAMDW
-152 NFLLNTFCLKKGED
+152 NFLLNMFCLKKGED

-189 NVADLSQVENYAFSD
+189 NVADLSQVEKYAFSD

-217 FRMAGPIIAEMLPDL
+217 FRMAGPIIVEMLPDL

-245 PRAVEAMQK
+245 PRAVKAMQK
-254 MYKAKRLI
+254 MHKAKRLI

-269 ANVLYTTRLP
+269 VNVLCTTRLP

-330 IDEYGFF
+330 IDKYGFF

-373 EVVMP
+373 EIVMP

-397 INLSKNLQKTTNQL
+397 INLSKNLQKITNQL

-454 LEVIGASAFAS
+454 LEVIGASAFAL

-490 ELHLASNVVPNCLV
+490 ELHLASNVVPNGLV

-599 TLMDWFLR
+599 TLMDWLLR
-607 HDKRQSLAKLINY
+607 HDKRQSMAKLINY

-656 PDIKF
+656 PDTKF

>member
-1 MKDWAFRCSRQSRLL
+1 
-16 FFRVEIR
+16 
-23 HIEDENIKDKER
+23 
-35 IKNMDSIYGN
+35 MDGIYNSDG
-45 ESGISYCY
+45 EISYCY
-53 DNGGVTFYCSDV
+53 DNGGVTFYCSDIH
-65 YTCRDIDM
+65 TCRDIDM
-73 ASNVKR
+73 APDVKR
-79 VCFGEDDSTK
+79 VCFGEDDSEK
-89 QMYYKLRYSCMIF
+89 QMSYKLKDITVTF
-102 PNVTEIY
+102 PNVTEMY
-109 IARNV
+109 IAKNV

-125 NCRKIVS
+125 NCRKVVS
-132 NNVNYRSGSM
+132 NNVNYRTGSM
-142 LVQKDKAMDW
+142 LVKEDKVLEH
-152 NFLLNTFCLKKGED
+152 NFLLNTFCLKKGEN
-166 VDLTGIDMIK
+166 VDLTGIDIIK

-189 NVADLSQVENYAFSD
+189 NIADLSQVERYAFSD

-210 KNKAVGG
+210 KNQAVGG
-217 FRMAGPIIAEMLPDL
+217 FQMAGPIIAGMLPDL

-254 MYKAKRLI
+254 MHKAKRLI

-269 ANVLYTTRLP
+269 VNVLCTTQLP
-279 KKVIV
+279 RKVIV

-310 ELQNCSP
+310 ELRNCSP

-330 IDEYGFF
+330 IDKYGFF
-337 TKTWSVLRCPRGMKK
+337 TKTWSALRCPRGMKK
-352 AVIDDIAEEIAQSAF
+352 AVIDDIAEEIAEAAF
-367 MGCSVE
+367 MGCRVE

-378 DSVKM
+378 ESVKV
-383 IGNEAFSCC
+383 IRNEAFSCC

-397 INLSKNLQKTTNQL
+397 INLSKNLQKITNQL
-411 GNNACFKKCERLK
+411 GNNACFKKCESLK

-438 MFFGCRELS
+438 MFFGCSELS

-465 CRNLKKVSLPKTVKR
+465 CRKLKKVSLPETVKR
-480 IKRWAMSYVD
+480 IKRWAMAYVD
-490 ELHLASNVVPNCLV
+490 ELHLASNVIPDGLV
-504 LGLNNSSSVCAR
+504 LGLNSSAFSSFYAR
-516 VIFPDG
+516 VIFPD
-522 REVLVSKTV
+522 RKEVLVSKIV

-552 YKYSSN
+552 YIYSSDI
-558 MTSLLLNGLIEYE
+558 TSLRLNGLTEYE
-571 RRRKEPE
+571 RRLKAPE
-578 KWPDNRPEQA
+578 EWPDSRPKQA
-588 ELKGLLRNNSV
+588 ELKRFLHYNSV
-599 TLMDWFLR
+599 AIMDWLST
-607 HDKRQSLAKLINY
+607 HNKRQSLAKLICY

-627 LNELLT
+627 LSDLLM

-648 QQIQKGET
+648 QQMQKEKTGDTE
-656 PDIKF
+656 F

>member
-1 MKDWAFRCSRQSRLL
+1 MD
-16 FFRVEIR
+16 
-23 HIEDENIKDKER
+23 R
-35 IKNMDSIYGN
+35 IYS
-45 ESGISYCY
+45 ISYCY
-53 DNGGVTFYCSDV
+53 NNGGVTFYCSDA

-142 LVQKDKAMDW
+142 LVKEDKAMDS

-166 VDLTGIDMIK
+166 VDLTGIDIIK

-189 NVADLSQVENYAFSD
+189 NIADLSQVEDYAFSD

-210 KNKAVGG
+210 KNKAIGG
-217 FRMAGPIIAEMLPDL
+217 FQMAGPIIIGMLPDL

-245 PRAVEAMQK
+245 PQAVEAMQK
-254 MYKAKRLI
+254 MHKAKRLI

-269 ANVLYTTRLP
+269 VNVLCTTRLP
-279 KKVIV
+279 RKVIV
-284 KNIKKRTDDTDYDL
+284 KNIKKRTDETDYDL
-298 FDILDSETTEEI
+298 FNILDSETTEEI
-310 ELQNCSP
+310 ELQNCSQ

-352 AVIDDIAEEIAQSAF
+352 AVIDDIAEEIAQAAF

-383 IGNEAFSCC
+383 ICNEAFSSC

-454 LEVIGASAFAS
+454 LEVIGTSAFAS
-465 CRNLKKVSLPKTVKR
+465 CRNLEKINLPKTVKR
-480 IKRWAMSYVD
+480 IERWAMPYVD
-490 ELHLASNVVPNCLV
+490 ELHLASNVVPNGLV
-504 LGLNNSSSVCAR
+504 LGLNCSASSVCAR

-522 REVLVSKTV
+522 RGVLVSKTV

-537 KATLQLSKHC
+537 KATLQLSNHC

-558 MTSLLLNGLIEYE
+558 MTSLLSNGLIEYE

-578 KWPDNRPEQA
+578 EWPDNRLEQA
-588 ELKGLLRNNSV
+588 ELKGLLHNNSV
-599 TLMDWFLR
+599 TLMDWFLT

-627 LNELLT
+627 LNGLLT

-638 NMPDIAAYTI
+638 NMPDIAGYTI

-656 PDIKF
+656 PNTKF

>member
-1 MKDWAFRCSRQSRLL
+1 MQPALPAV
-16 FFRVEIR
+16 FFLCVGIR
-23 HIEDENIKDKER
+23 HIVDENIKDKER
-35 IKNMDSIYGN
+35 IKNMDRIY
-45 ESGISYCY
+45 SISYCY
-53 DNGGVTFYCSDV
+53 DNGGVTFYCSDA
-65 YTCRDIDM
+65 YTCREIDM

-89 QMYYKLRYSCMIF
+89 PMYYKLRHSCMIF

-114 AAIEINNRMFP
+114 AAIEINNKMFP
-125 NCRKIVS
+125 NCRKVVS

-142 LVQKDKAMDW
+142 LVKEDKAMDS

-166 VDLTGIDMIK
+166 VDLTGIDIIK

-189 NVADLSQVENYAFSD
+189 NIADISQVENYAFSD

-210 KNKAVGG
+210 KNKAIGG
-217 FRMAGPIIAEMLPDL
+217 FQMAGPIIIGMLPNL

-237 PDYAIYTA
+237 PDYAICTA

-254 MYKAKRLI
+254 MHKAKRLI

-269 ANVLYTTRLP
+269 VNVLCTTRLP
-279 KKVIV
+279 RKVIV
-284 KNIKKRTDDTDYDL
+284 KNIKKRTDETDYDL
-298 FDILDSETTEEI
+298 FNILDSETTEEI
-310 ELQNCSP
+310 ELQNCSS

-352 AVIDDIAEEIAQSAF
+352 AVIDDIAEKIAQAAF

-383 IGNEAFSCC
+383 ICNEAFSCC

-411 GNNACFKKCERLK
+411 GNNACFMKCERLK

-454 LEVIGASAFAS
+454 LEVIGTSAFAS
-465 CRNLKKVSLPKTVKR
+465 CRNLEKINLPKTVKR
-480 IKRWAMSYVD
+480 IERWAMPYVN
-490 ELHLASNVVPNCLV
+490 ELHLASNVVPNGLV
-504 LGLNNSSSVCAR
+504 LGLNCSASSVCAR

-537 KATLQLSKHC
+537 KATLQLSNHC

-558 MTSLLLNGLIEYE
+558 MTSLLSNGLIEYE

-578 KWPDNRPEQA
+578 EWPDNRLEQA
-588 ELKGLLRNNSV
+588 ELKGLLHNNSV
-599 TLMDWFLR
+599 TLMDWFLT

-627 LNELLT
+627 LNGLLT

-656 PDIKF
+656 PNTKF

>member
-1 MKDWAFRCSRQSRLL
+1 MQPALPAV
-16 FFRVEIR
+16 FFLCVGIR
-23 HIEDENIKDKER
+23 HIVDENIKDKER
-35 IKNMDSIYGN
+35 IKNMDRIY
-45 ESGISYCY
+45 SISYCY
-53 DNGGVTFYCSDV
+53 DNGGVTFYCSDA
-65 YTCRDIDM
+65 YTCREIDM

-89 QMYYKLRYSCMIF
+89 PMYYKLRHSCMIF

-114 AAIEINNRMFP
+114 AAIEINNKMFP
-125 NCRKIVS
+125 NCRKVVS

-142 LVQKDKAMDW
+142 LVKEDKAMDS

-166 VDLTGIDMIK
+166 VDLTGIDIIK

-189 NVADLSQVENYAFSD
+189 NIADISQVENYAFSD

-210 KNKAVGG
+210 KNKAIGG
-217 FRMAGPIIAEMLPDL
+217 FQMAGPIIIGMLPNL

-237 PDYAIYTA
+237 PDYAICTA

-254 MYKAKRLI
+254 MHKAKRLI

-269 ANVLYTTRLP
+269 VNVLCTTRLP
-279 KKVIV
+279 RKVIV
-284 KNIKKRTDDTDYDL
+284 KNIKKRTDETDYDL
-298 FDILDSETTEEI
+298 FNILDSETTEEI
-310 ELQNCSP
+310 ELQNCSS

-352 AVIDDIAEEIAQSAF
+352 AVIDDIAEKIAQAAF

-383 IGNEAFSCC
+383 ICNEAFSCC

-411 GNNACFKKCERLK
+411 GNNACFMKCERLK

-454 LEVIGASAFAS
+454 LEVIGTSAFAS
-465 CRNLKKVSLPKTVKR
+465 CRNLEKINLPKTVKR
-480 IKRWAMSYVD
+480 IERWAMPYVN
-490 ELHLASNVVPNCLV
+490 ELHLASNVVPNGLV
-504 LGLNNSSSVCAR
+504 LGLNCSASSVCAR

-531 NPDVED
+531 NPDVEY
-537 KATLQLSKHC
+537 KATLQLSNHC

-558 MTSLLLNGLIEYE
+558 MTSLLSNGLIEYE

-578 KWPDNRPEQA
+578 EWPDNRLEQA
-588 ELKGLLRNNSV
+588 ELKGLLHNNSV
-599 TLMDWFLR
+599 TLMDWFLT

-627 LNELLT
+627 LNGLLT

-656 PDIKF
+656 PNTKF

>member
-1 MKDWAFRCSRQSRLL
+1 MD
-16 FFRVEIR
+16 
-23 HIEDENIKDKER
+23 R
-35 IKNMDSIYGN
+35 IYS
-45 ESGISYCY
+45 ISYCY
-53 DNGGVTFYCSDV
+53 DNGGVTFYCSDA
-65 YTCRDIDM
+65 YTCREIDM

-89 QMYYKLRYSCMIF
+89 PMYYKLRHSCMIF

-114 AAIEINNRMFP
+114 AAIEINNKMFP
-125 NCRKIVS
+125 NCRKVVS

-142 LVQKDKAMDW
+142 LVKEDKAMDS

-166 VDLTGIDMIK
+166 VDLTGIDIIK

-189 NVADLSQVENYAFSD
+189 NIADISQVENYAFSD

-210 KNKAVGG
+210 KNKAIGG
-217 FRMAGPIIAEMLPDL
+217 FQMAGPIIIGMLPNL

-237 PDYAIYTA
+237 PDYAICTA

-254 MYKAKRLI
+254 MHKAKRLI

-269 ANVLYTTRLP
+269 VNVLCTTRLP
-279 KKVIV
+279 RKVIV
-284 KNIKKRTDDTDYDL
+284 KNIKKRTDETDYDL
-298 FDILDSETTEEI
+298 FNILDSETTEEI
-310 ELQNCSP
+310 ELQNCSQ

-352 AVIDDIAEEIAQSAF
+352 AVIDDIAEKIAQAAF

-383 IGNEAFSCC
+383 ICNEAFSCC

-397 INLSKNLQKTTNQL
+397 INLSKNLQKTTSQL
-411 GNNACFKKCERLK
+411 GNNACFMKCERLK

-454 LEVIGASAFAS
+454 LEAIGTSAFAS
-465 CRNLKKVSLPKTVKR
+465 CRNLEKINLPKTVKR
-480 IKRWAMSYVD
+480 IERWAMPYVN
-490 ELHLASNVVPNCLV
+490 ELHLASNVVPNGLV
-504 LGLNNSSSVCAR
+504 LGLNCSASSVCAR

-537 KATLQLSKHC
+537 KATLQLSNHC

-558 MTSLLLNGLIEYE
+558 MTSLLSNGLIEYE

-578 KWPDNRPEQA
+578 EWPDNRLEQA
-588 ELKGLLRNNSV
+588 ELKGLLHNNSV
-599 TLMDWFLR
+599 TLMDWFLT

-627 LNELLT
+627 LNGLLT

-656 PDIKF
+656 PNTKF

>member
-1 MKDWAFRCSRQSRLL
+1 
-16 FFRVEIR
+16 
-23 HIEDENIKDKER
+23 
-35 IKNMDSIYGN
+35 MDRIYGN

-79 VCFGEDDSTK
+79 VCFGEDNNTN

-125 NCRKIVS
+125 NCRKIIS

-142 LVQKDKAMDW
+142 LVKKDKAMDW
-152 NFLLNTFCLKKGED
+152 NFLLNAFCLKKGED

-189 NVADLSQVENYAFSD
+189 NVADLSQVEKYAFSD

-217 FRMAGPIIAEMLPDL
+217 FRMAGPIIVEMLPDL

-237 PDYAIYTA
+237 PDCAIYTA
-245 PRAVEAMQK
+245 PQAVKAMQK
-254 MYKAKRLI
+254 MHKAKRLI

-269 ANVLYTTRLP
+269 VNVLCTTRLP
-279 KKVIV
+279 RKVIV

-352 AVIDDIAEEIAQSAF
+352 AVIDDIAEEIAQAAFIKNRAENPIRRSDNISCQAVGWGRMRVRLYRIVSAF
-367 MGCSVE
+367 FYFRFRFVYFLFGLSGFSIPCSL
-373 EVVMP
+373 
-378 DSVKM
+378 
-383 IGNEAFSCC
+383 I
-392 KYLKK
+392 
-397 INLSKNLQKTTNQL
+397 
-411 GNNACFKKCERLK
+411 
-424 GIEIPAGIK
+424 
-433 EIPNM
+433 
-438 MFFGCRELS
+438 
-447 EVVFHDG
+447 
-454 LEVIGASAFAS
+454 
-465 CRNLKKVSLPKTVKR
+465 
-480 IKRWAMSYVD
+480 
-490 ELHLASNVVPNCLV
+490 
-504 LGLNNSSSVCAR
+504 
-516 VIFPDG
+516 
-522 REVLVSKTV
+522 
-531 NPDVED
+531 
-537 KATLQLSKHC
+537 
-547 QDPDW
+547 
-552 YKYSSN
+552 YSSN
-558 MTSLLLNGLIEYE
+558 VSMLAPPVVD
-571 RRRKEPE
+571 RK
-578 KWPDNRPEQA
+578 
-588 ELKGLLRNNSV
+588 
-599 TLMDWFLR
+599 
-607 HDKRQSLAKLINY
+607 
-620 GFLPDSA
+620 
-627 LNELLT
+627 
-633 YANEH
+633 
-638 NMPDIAAYTI
+638 
-648 QQIQKGET
+648 
-656 PDIKF
+656 
-661 HI
+661 

>member
-1 MKDWAFRCSRQSRLL
+1 
-16 FFRVEIR
+16 
-23 HIEDENIKDKER
+23 
-35 IKNMDSIYGN
+35 MDRIYGN

-79 VCFGEDDSTK
+79 VCFGEDNNTN

-114 AAIEINNRMFP
+114 AAIEIDNRMFP

-142 LVQKDKAMDW
+142 LVKKDKAMDW
-152 NFLLNTFCLKKGED
+152 NFLLNAFCLKKGED

-189 NVADLSQVENYAFSD
+189 NVADLSQVEKYAFSD
-204 SDFCSD
+204 SDFCSY
-210 KNKAVGG
+210 KNKAIGG
-217 FRMAGPIIAEMLPDL
+217 FRMAGPIIVKMLPDL

-237 PDYAIYTA
+237 PDCAIYTA
-245 PRAVEAMQK
+245 PQAVKAMQK
-254 MYKAKRLI
+254 MHKAKRLI

-269 ANVLYTTRLP
+269 VNVLCTTRLP

-465 CRNLKKVSLPKTVKR
+465 CRNLEKINLPKTVKR
-480 IKRWAMSYVD
+480 IKRWAMPYVD
-490 ELHLASNVVPNCLV
+490 ELHLASNVVPNGLV
-504 LGLNNSSSVCAR
+504 LGLNNSSSSVCAR

-531 NPDVED
+531 NPDVEG
-537 KATLQLSKHC
+537 KATLQLNKHC

-558 MTSLLLNGLIEYE
+558 MPSLLSNGLIEYE

-599 TLMDWFLR
+599 TLMNWLLTY
-607 HDKRQSLAKLINY
+607 DKRQSLAKLINY

>member
-1 MKDWAFRCSRQSRLL
+1 
-16 FFRVEIR
+16 
-23 HIEDENIKDKER
+23 
-35 IKNMDSIYGN
+35 MDRIYGN

-79 VCFGEDDSTK
+79 VCFGEDNNTN

-114 AAIEINNRMFP
+114 AAIEIDNRMFP

-132 NNVNYRSGSM
+132 NNVNYHSGSM
-142 LVQKDKAMDW
+142 LVKKDKAMDC

-189 NVADLSQVENYAFSD
+189 NVADLSQVEKYAFSD

-217 FRMAGPIIAEMLPDL
+217 FRMAGPIIVKMLPDL

-237 PDYAIYTA
+237 PDCAIYTA
-245 PRAVEAMQK
+245 PQAVKAMQK
-254 MYKAKRLI
+254 MHKAKRLI

-269 ANVLYTTRLP
+269 VNVLCTTRLP

-298 FDILDSETTEEI
+298 FDILDSETTEKI

-383 IGNEAFSCC
+383 IGNEAFSSC

-465 CRNLKKVSLPKTVKR
+465 CRNLEKINLPKTVKR
-480 IKRWAMSYVD
+480 IKRWAMPYVD
-490 ELHLASNVVPNCLV
+490 ELHLASNVVPNGLV
-504 LGLNNSSSVCAR
+504 LGLNSSASSSFCAR

-522 REVLVSKTV
+522 KEVLVSKTV

-558 MTSLLLNGLIEYE
+558 MTSLLSNGLIEYE

-599 TLMDWFLR
+599 TLMNWLLT

-656 PDIKF
+656 PDTKF

>member
-1 MKDWAFRCSRQSRLL
+1 
-16 FFRVEIR
+16 
-23 HIEDENIKDKER
+23 
-35 IKNMDSIYGN
+35 MDRIYGN

-79 VCFGEDDSTK
+79 VCFGEDNNTN

-125 NCRKIVS
+125 NCRKIIS
-132 NNVNYRSGSM
+132 NNVNYRSGSI
-142 LVQKDKAMDW
+142 LVKKDKAMDW
-152 NFLLNTFCLKKGED
+152 NFLLNAFCLKKGED

-189 NVADLSQVENYAFSD
+189 NVADLSQVEKYAFSD

-217 FRMAGPIIAEMLPDL
+217 FRMAGPIIVEMLPDL

-245 PRAVEAMQK
+245 PRAVKAMQK
-254 MYKAKRLI
+254 MHKAKRLI

-269 ANVLYTTRLP
+269 VNVLCTTRLP

-352 AVIDDIAEEIAQSAF
+352 AVIDDIAEEIAQAAF

-383 IGNEAFSCC
+383 ICNEAFSCC

-397 INLSKNLQKTTNQL
+397 INLSKNLQKITNQL
-411 GNNACFKKCERLK
+411 GNNACFKKCESLK

-438 MFFGCRELS
+438 IFFGCSELS

-465 CRNLKKVSLPKTVKR
+465 CRKLKKVSLPETVKR
-480 IKRWAMSYVD
+480 IKRWAIPYVD
-490 ELHLASNVVPNCLV
+490 ELHLASNVIPDGLV
-504 LGLNNSSSVCAR
+504 LGLNSSASSAFCAR

-522 REVLVSKTV
+522 KEVFVSKTV
-531 NPDVED
+531 NSDVED

-552 YKYSSN
+552 YIYSSDI
-558 MTSLLLNGLIEYE
+558 TSLRLNGLTEYE
-571 RRRKEPE
+571 RRLKAPE
-578 KWPDNRPEQA
+578 EWPDSRPKQA
-588 ELKGLLRNNSV
+588 ELKRFLHYNSV
-599 TLMDWFLR
+599 ALMDWLST
-607 HDKRQSLAKLINY
+607 HNKRQSLAKLICY

-627 LNELLT
+627 LSDLLM

-648 QQIQKGET
+648 QQMQKEKT
-656 PDIKF
+656 DDTEF

>member
-1 MKDWAFRCSRQSRLL
+1 
-16 FFRVEIR
+16 
-23 HIEDENIKDKER
+23 
-35 IKNMDSIYGN
+35 MDRIYGN

-79 VCFGEDDSTK
+79 VCFGEDNNTN

-125 NCRKIVS
+125 NCRKIIS

-142 LVQKDKAMDW
+142 LVKKDKAMDW
-152 NFLLNTFCLKKGED
+152 NFLLNAFCLKKGED

-189 NVADLSQVENYAFSD
+189 NVADLSQVEKSAFSD

-217 FRMAGPIIAEMLPDL
+217 FRMAGPIIVEMLPDL
-232 EEYEI
+232 EEYEM

-245 PRAVEAMQK
+245 PQAVKAMQK
-254 MYKAKRLI
+254 MHKAKRLI

-269 ANVLYTTRLP
+269 VNVLCTTRLP

-465 CRNLKKVSLPKTVKR
+465 CRNLEKINLPKTVKR
-480 IKRWAMSYVD
+480 IKRWAMPYVD
-490 ELHLASNVVPNCLV
+490 ELHLASNVVPNGLV
-504 LGLNNSSSVCAR
+504 LGLNSSASSSFCAR

-522 REVLVSKTV
+522 KEVLVSKTV

-558 MTSLLLNGLIEYE
+558 MTSLLSNGLIEYE

-599 TLMDWFLR
+599 TLMNWLLT

-656 PDIKF
+656 PATKF

>member
-1 MKDWAFRCSRQSRLL
+1 
-16 FFRVEIR
+16 
-23 HIEDENIKDKER
+23 
-35 IKNMDSIYGN
+35 MDRIYGN

-73 ASNVKR
+73 VSNVKR
-79 VCFGEDDSTK
+79 VCFGEDNNTN

-125 NCRKIVS
+125 NCRKIIS

-142 LVQKDKAMDW
+142 LVKKDKAMDW
-152 NFLLNTFCLKKGED
+152 NFLLNAFCLKKGED

-189 NVADLSQVENYAFSD
+189 NVADFSQVEKYAFSD

-217 FRMAGPIIAEMLPDL
+217 FRMAGPIIVEMLPDL

-245 PRAVEAMQK
+245 PRAVKAMQK
-254 MYKAKRLI
+254 MHKAKRLI

-269 ANVLYTTRLP
+269 VNVLCTTRLP

-352 AVIDDIAEEIAQSAF
+352 AVIDDIAEEIAQAAF

-383 IGNEAFSCC
+383 ICNEAFSCC

-397 INLSKNLQKTTNQL
+397 INLSKNLQKITNQL
-411 GNNACFKKCERLK
+411 GNNACFKKCESLK

-438 MFFGCRELS
+438 IFFGCSELS

-465 CRNLKKVSLPKTVKR
+465 CRKLKKVSLPETVKR
-480 IKRWAMSYVD
+480 IKRWAIPYVD
-490 ELHLASNVVPNCLV
+490 ELHLASNVIPDGLV
-504 LGLNNSSSVCAR
+504 LGLNSSASSAFCAR

-522 REVLVSKTV
+522 KEVFVSKTV
-531 NPDVED
+531 NSDVED

-552 YKYSSN
+552 YIYSSDI
-558 MTSLLLNGLIEYE
+558 TSLRLNGLTEYE
-571 RRRKEPE
+571 RRLKAPE
-578 KWPDNRPEQA
+578 EWPDSRPKQA
-588 ELKGLLRNNSV
+588 ELKRFLHYNSV
-599 TLMDWFLR
+599 ALMDWLST
-607 HDKRQSLAKLINY
+607 HNKRQSLAKLICY

-627 LNELLT
+627 LSDLLM

-648 QQIQKGET
+648 QQMQKEKT
-656 PDIKF
+656 DDTEF

>member
-1 MKDWAFRCSRQSRLL
+1 MD
-16 FFRVEIR
+16 
-23 HIEDENIKDKER
+23 R
-35 IKNMDSIYGN
+35 IYS
-45 ESGISYCY
+45 ISYCY
-53 DNGGVTFYCSDV
+53 DNGGVTFYCSDA
-65 YTCRDIDM
+65 YTCREIDM

-79 VCFGEDDSTK
+79 VCFGEDNSTK
-89 QMYYKLRYSCMIF
+89 PMYYKLRHSCMIF

-114 AAIEINNRMFP
+114 AAIEIDNRMFP

-132 NNVNYRSGSM
+132 NNVNYHSGSM
-142 LVQKDKAMDW
+142 LVKKDKAMDC

-166 VDLTGIDMIK
+166 VDLTGIGIIK

-189 NVADLSQVENYAFSD
+189 NIDDLSQVENYAFSD

-217 FRMAGPIIAEMLPDL
+217 FQMAGPIIIGMLPDL

-245 PRAVEAMQK
+245 PQAVGAMQK
-254 MYKAKRLI
+254 MHKAKRLI

-269 ANVLYTTRLP
+269 VNVLCTTRLP
-279 KKVIV
+279 RKVIV
-284 KNIKKRTDDTDYDL
+284 KNIKKRTDETDYDL
-298 FDILDSETTEEI
+298 FNILDSETTEEI
-310 ELQNCSP
+310 ELQNCSQ

-352 AVIDDIAEEIAQSAF
+352 AVIDDIAEKIAQAAF

-383 IGNEAFSCC
+383 ICNEAFSSC

-454 LEVIGASAFAS
+454 LEVIGTSAFAS
-465 CRNLKKVSLPKTVKR
+465 CRNLEKINLPKTVKR
-480 IKRWAMSYVD
+480 IERWAMPYVD
-490 ELHLASNVVPNCLV
+490 ELHLASNVVPNGLV
-504 LGLNNSSSVCAR
+504 LGLNCSASSVCAR

-537 KATLQLSKHC
+537 KATLQLSNHC

-558 MTSLLLNGLIEYE
+558 MTSLLSNGLIEYE

-578 KWPDNRPEQA
+578 EWPDSRLEQA

-599 TLMDWFLR
+599 TLMDWFLT

-627 LNELLT
+627 LNGLLT

-648 QQIQKGET
+648 QQIQKRET
-656 PDIKF
+656 LNTKF

>member
-1 MKDWAFRCSRQSRLL
+1 MD
-16 FFRVEIR
+16 
-23 HIEDENIKDKER
+23 R
-35 IKNMDSIYGN
+35 IYS
-45 ESGISYCY
+45 ISYCY
-53 DNGGVTFYCSDV
+53 DNGGVTFYCSDA
-65 YTCRDIDM
+65 YTCREIDM

-89 QMYYKLRYSCMIF
+89 PMYYKLRHSCMIF

-114 AAIEINNRMFP
+114 AAIEINNKMFP
-125 NCRKIVS
+125 NCRKVVS

-142 LVQKDKAMDW
+142 LVKEDKAMDS

-166 VDLTGIDMIK
+166 VDLTGIDIIK

-189 NVADLSQVENYAFSD
+189 NIADISQVENYAFSD

-210 KNKAVGG
+210 KNKAIGG
-217 FRMAGPIIAEMLPDL
+217 FQMAGPIIIGMLPNL

-237 PDYAIYTA
+237 PDYAICTA

-254 MYKAKRLI
+254 MHKAKRLI

-269 ANVLYTTRLP
+269 VNVLCTTRLP
-279 KKVIV
+279 RKVIV
-284 KNIKKRTDDTDYDL
+284 KNIKKRTDETDYDL
-298 FDILDSETTEEI
+298 FNILDSETTEEI
-310 ELQNCSP
+310 ELQNCSQ

-352 AVIDDIAEEIAQSAF
+352 AVIDDIAEKIAQAAF

-383 IGNEAFSCC
+383 ICNEAFSCC

-411 GNNACFKKCERLK
+411 GNNACFMKCERLK

-454 LEVIGASAFAS
+454 LEVIGTSAFAS
-465 CRNLKKVSLPKTVKR
+465 CRNLEKINLPKTVKR
-480 IKRWAMSYVD
+480 IERLAMPYVN
-490 ELHLASNVVPNCLV
+490 ELHLASNVVPNGLV
-504 LGLNNSSSVCAR
+504 LGLNCSASSVCAR

-537 KATLQLSKHC
+537 KATLQLSNHC

-558 MTSLLLNGLIEYE
+558 MTSLLSNGLIEYE

-578 KWPDNRPEQA
+578 EWPDNRLEQA
-588 ELKGLLRNNSV
+588 ELKGLLHNNSV
-599 TLMDWFLR
+599 TLMDWFLT

-627 LNELLT
+627 LNGLLT

-648 QQIQKGET
+648 QQIQKRET
-656 PDIKF
+656 ANTKF

>member
-1 MKDWAFRCSRQSRLL
+1 MQPALPAV
-16 FFRVEIR
+16 FFLCVGIR
-23 HIEDENIKDKER
+23 HIVDENIKDKER
-35 IKNMDSIYGN
+35 IKNMDRIY
-45 ESGISYCY
+45 SISYCY
-53 DNGGVTFYCSDV
+53 DNGGVTFYCSDA
-65 YTCRDIDM
+65 YTCREIDM

-89 QMYYKLRYSCMIF
+89 PMYYKLRHSCMIF

-114 AAIEINNRMFP
+114 AAIEINNKMFP
-125 NCRKIVS
+125 NCRKVVS

-142 LVQKDKAMDW
+142 LVKEDKAMDS

-166 VDLTGIDMIK
+166 VDLTGIDIIK

-189 NVADLSQVENYAFSD
+189 NIADISQVENYAFSD

-210 KNKAVGG
+210 KNKAIGG
-217 FRMAGPIIAEMLPDL
+217 FRMAGPIIIGMLPNL

-237 PDYAIYTA
+237 PDYAICTA

-254 MYKAKRLI
+254 MHKAKRLI

-269 ANVLYTTRLP
+269 VNVLCTTRLP
-279 KKVIV
+279 RKVIV
-284 KNIKKRTDDTDYDL
+284 KNIKKRTDETDYDL
-298 FDILDSETTEEI
+298 FNILDSETTEEI
-310 ELQNCSP
+310 ELQNCSS

-352 AVIDDIAEEIAQSAF
+352 AVIDDIAEKIAQAAF

-383 IGNEAFSCC
+383 ICNEAFSCC

-411 GNNACFKKCERLK
+411 GNNACFMKCERLK

-454 LEVIGASAFAS
+454 LEVIGTSAFAS
-465 CRNLKKVSLPKTVKR
+465 CRNLEKINLPKTVKR
-480 IKRWAMSYVD
+480 IERWAMPYVN
-490 ELHLASNVVPNCLV
+490 ELHLASNVVPNGLV
-504 LGLNNSSSVCAR
+504 LGLNCSASSVCAR

-537 KATLQLSKHC
+537 KATLQLSNHC

-558 MTSLLLNGLIEYE
+558 MTSLLSNGLIEYE

-578 KWPDNRPEQA
+578 EWPDNRLEQA
-588 ELKGLLRNNSV
+588 ELKGLLHNNSV
-599 TLMDWFLR
+599 TLMDWFLT

-627 LNELLT
+627 LNGLLT

-656 PDIKF
+656 PNTKF

>member
-1 MKDWAFRCSRQSRLL
+1 
-16 FFRVEIR
+16 
-23 HIEDENIKDKER
+23 
-35 IKNMDSIYGN
+35 MDRIYGN

-79 VCFGEDDSTK
+79 VCFGEDNNTN

-125 NCRKIVS
+125 NCRKIIS

-142 LVQKDKAMDW
+142 LVKKDRAMDW

-189 NVADLSQVENYAFSD
+189 NVADLSQVEKYAFSD

-210 KNKAVGG
+210 KNEAVGG
-217 FRMAGPIIAEMLPDL
+217 FRMAGPIVVEMLPDL

-254 MYKAKRLI
+254 MHKAKRLI

-269 ANVLYTTRLP
+269 VNVLCMTRLP

-337 TKTWSVLRCPRGMKK
+337 TKTWSVIMCPRGMKK
-352 AVIDDIAEEIAQSAF
+352 VVIDDIAEEIAQSAF

-397 INLSKNLQKTTNQL
+397 INLSKNLQKTMNQL
-411 GNNACFKKCERLK
+411 GYNACFKKCEKLK

-465 CRNLKKVSLPKTVKR
+465 CRNLEKINLPKTVKR
-480 IKRWAMSYVD
+480 IERWAMSYVD
-490 ELHLASNVVPNCLV
+490 ELHLASNVVPNGLV

-522 REVLVSKTV
+522 KEVLVSKTV

-558 MTSLLLNGLIEYE
+558 MTSLLSNGLIEYE

-599 TLMDWFLR
+599 TLMNWLLT

-656 PDIKF
+656 PDTKF